1 MILKVVPLLRQLVAR
16 LLRRRHVFDP
26 GSVHVGFVVDKVTL
40 RQGFLEYFG
49 LPQSISFHQCSI
61 TRKMTIIIIIII
73 IIISF
78 IMRLHKKP

>member
-1 MILKVVPLLRQLVAR
+1 VPLLRQLVVR
-16 LLRRRHVFDP
+16 LVRRRHEFDP
-26 GSVHVGFVVDKVTL
+26 GSLHVGFVVDKVTL
-40 RQGFLEYFG
+40 GQAFTEYFG

-61 TRKMTIIIIIII
+61 SRKMTIIIII